1 MDTGKGVQEE
11 LFEIIDDEDYEP
23 LKREME
29 DASRIQ
35 DEIIEYEII
44 ADANVPPP
52 NVELPPGLEVARMRR
67 RRRCQPTGCDCGC
80 EAKRSTPG
88 LLLGADEPAKG
99 ETSPEVRSPISQAEA
114 PLEDYVK
121 QIRELMR
128 DEGQEELQQ
137 AIDEIRQQL
146 NGPALVLEHTE
157 PNLLEL
163 GDEEYRETTIEVA
176 LDSGAVDHVI
186 NKADI
191 PGYSVTPSIGSRRGL
206 HFVAANGD
214 VIHNRGEA
222 VINLMPEDTK
232 VGLKSTFQVADV
244 SRPLYSATK
253 ITDQGCEI
261 TMNKERAIVTKNGRQ
276 IAKFVRKKGL
286 YLCKM
291 AIRMPKPD
299 DKAQSSFP
307 RPTK

>member
-1 MDTGKGVQEE
+1 M
-11 LFEIIDDEDYEP
+11 
-23 LKREME
+23 
-29 DASRIQ
+29 
-35 DEIIEYEII
+35 
-44 ADANVPPP
+44 
-52 NVELPPGLEVARMRR
+52 
-67 RRRCQPTGCDCGC
+67 
-80 EAKRSTPG
+80 
-88 LLLGADEPAKG
+88 
-99 ETSPEVRSPISQAEA
+99 
-114 PLEDYVK
+114 
-121 QIRELMR
+121 
-128 DEGQEELQQ
+128 
-137 AIDEIRQQL
+137 
-146 NGPALVLEHTE
+146 
-157 PNLLEL
+157 
-163 GDEEYRETTIEVA
+163 
-176 LDSGAVDHVI
+176 
-186 NKADI
+186 
-191 PGYSVTPSIGSRRGL
+191 GSRRGL

-291 AIRMPKPD
+291 TIRMPKPD